1 MFDVTN
7 NEPAHRYELRVD
19 GEIAIAAY
27 RQEDDVVVFTHTEV
41 PQPLEGKGIGSRLI
55 AAALEDVRRRGL
67 KILPQCE
74 FVAAYI
80 ERHPDTRDLVAA

>member
-7 NEPAHRYELRVD
+7 NEAAHRYELRVD
-19 GEIAIAAY
+19 GAIAIAAY
-27 RQEDDVVVFTHTEV
+27 RREDDVVVFTHTEV

-80 ERHPDTRDLVAA
+80 ERHPDTQDLVAA